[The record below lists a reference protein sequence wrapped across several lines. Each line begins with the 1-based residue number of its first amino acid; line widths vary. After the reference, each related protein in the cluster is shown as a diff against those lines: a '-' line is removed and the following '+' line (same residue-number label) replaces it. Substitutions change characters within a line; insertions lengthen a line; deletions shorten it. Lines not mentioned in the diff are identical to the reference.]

1 MFLTIFLSFLF
12 NFANITHNNECEI
25 NKNLN
30 EISKIKDSICEVKL
44 KKSFEEDVAYLKNL
58 KNNLSESDL
67 KNLKNWNKDE
77 HEIVRQINV
86 STNINPNN
94 LSKEI
99 KITLLKE
106 AARARTFAYCPY
118 SNFHV
123 GAAVLLKNGKI
134 YSGCNF
140 ENAAFGNTICA
151 ERSAIAKAIS
161 ENNRGRS
168 IVENQ
173 DIIAVAIVLRS
184 KSGSPCG
191 NCRQSLY
198 EFNPNMLVLMSDMQ
212 VDDYQEKYLHEL
224 LPIGFGPVCLDEAKV
239 K

>member
-1 MFLTIFLSFLF
+1 MFLTIFLVFLF
-12 NFANITHNNECEI
+12 NLANITHNDGCEI

-30 EISKIKDSICEVKL
+30 EISSIKESVFENKL
-44 KKSFEEDVAYLKNL
+44 KKAFEEDVAYLKNS
-58 KNNLSESDL
+58 KKILSESDL
-67 KNLKNWNKDE
+67 KNLKNWNLNDQ
-77 HEIVRQINV
+77 EIVKQINLSANV
-86 STNINPNN
+86 NPNN

-99 KITLLKE
+99 KLILLKE
-106 AARARTFAYCPY
+106 AARVRTFAYCPY

-123 GAAVLLKNGKI
+123 GAAILLKNGKI

-161 ENNRGRS
+161 ENNRGDS

-173 DIIAVAIVLRS
+173 EIIAVAIVLRS

-198 EFNPNMLVLMSDMQ
+198 EFNPNMLVLMSDMD

-224 LPIGFGPVCLDEAKV
+224 LPIGFGPACLDEAKV